1 MKEVLDD
8 IETWRRA
15 GLRVAIA
22 KVVGV
27 EGSGPMAPGA
37 VMAVNENSEVA
48 GSVSGGCVEGAVLEE
63 VLESMRGWVPAHVC
77 TYGYSDEQAFAVGL
91 TCGGTLH
98 ILVTPDLPAV
108 YEELRTALAASE
120 PVALATVCAVDPRT
134 AGGSADIG
142 DSGDGTTFALHGSSV
157 KPGATMLVAVGGQMS
172 GTLGNASLDRAVAR
186 DALDALASGATGM
199 HYYGALGE
207 SFQPGVGAG
216 AGAGAE
222 VGEASQ
228 VFVELFVPPPRMVI
242 LGAVDFS
249 ASLAGVARVL
259 GYHVIV
265 CDAREVFATKARFP
279 MADEVVVAWPD
290 RYIGSID
297 PPLGPRDAIC
307 ILTHDPKF
315 DVPAAVAALRTEVGY
330 IGAMGSRRTHS
341 DRLAKLRE
349 SGVAEDA
356 LSRIMAPIGID
367 IGARTPQETAVSIC
381 AEIILLRS
389 GGGTAS
395 SLRDTSGPVHHRS
408 MGPGGTPRL

>member
-1 MKEVLDD
+1 MKEVLED
-8 IETWRRA
+8 IEAWRQA
-15 GLRVAIA
+15 GFQVAVA
-22 KVVGV
+22 KVVRV
-27 EGSGPMAPGA
+27 EGSGPMGPGA
-37 VMAVNENSEVA
+37 IMAVNENGEVA

-63 VLESMRGWVPAHVC
+63 VLESMRGSLPAHIC

-98 ILVTPDLPAV
+98 ILITPDLPAV
-108 YEELRTALAASE
+108 YEELRMALAASE
-120 PVALATVCAVDPRT
+120 PVALATVCGVDQRVEQRST
-134 AGGSADIG
+134 RIG
-142 DSGDGTTFALHGSSV
+142 DRGDGTFVASYGSSV
-157 KPGATMLVAVGGQMS
+157 EPGATMLVADGGQLS
-172 GTLGNASLDRAVAR
+172 GTLGNMLLDQVVAR
-186 DALDALASGATGM
+186 DAHDALASGATGM
-199 HYYGALGE
+199 HYYGFPGE
-207 SFQPGVGAG
+207 SRQLETGVEAG
-216 AGAGAE
+216 VETGVE
-222 VGEASQ
+222 LK
-228 VFVELFVPPPRMVI
+228 VFVESFIPSPRMVI
-242 LGAVDFS
+242 LGAVDFT

-290 RYIGSID
+290 RYIGSIA

-330 IGAMGSRRTHS
+330 IGAMGSRRTHA

-389 GGGTAS
+389 GGGTVS
-395 SLRDTSGPVHHRS
+395 SLRDTSGPIHHRS
-408 MGPGGTPRL
+408 MIPGGTPRL